1 MREVEQQ
8 WELPDTPLYRYTK
21 RREEGSPFWEQ
32 MKKSLVQWIRE
43 DAEAE
48 FLRESPE
55 FMEMLERYE

>member
-1 MREVEQQ
+1 
-8 WELPDTPLYRYTK
+8 
-21 RREEGSPFWEQ
+21 